1 MNKGLKFVVIFII
14 SVCFGGVLVVIMLPK
29 TFNFKHELVI
39 NQPIDYC
46 WNLYNNDSMRAEW
59 ITNLDELTYV
69 EGKSGEEGA
78 KRNVF
83 YKEDTNS
90 RVKVVETI
98 LELDSPFHYKYSQ
111 EVKPL
116 LFMTTEVRFVAKDSF
131 STVLTSKLDAKATNR
146 LFKLFMFGTKKGIK
160 KQTGEDLEK
169 LKQLMEKGGLEA
181 FRKENPLPI
190 Q

>member
-1 MNKGLKFVVIFII
+1 MNKGLKFVVIFIL
-14 SVCFGGVLVVIMLPK
+14 SVCFGGILVVLLLPK
-29 TFNFKHELVI
+29 SFNFTHELVI
-39 NQPIDYC
+39 SQPVEHC
-46 WNLYNNDSMRAEW
+46 WNVYNDDSLRTEW
-59 ITNLDELTYV
+59 ITNLDELTYF
-69 EGKSGEEGA
+69 EGEKGVEGA

-83 YKEDTNS
+83 YKEDSS

-116 LFMTTEVRFVAKDSF
+116 LLMTTEVRFVAKDSF
-131 STVLTSKLDAKATNR
+131 STILTSKLSAKATNR

-160 KQTGEDLEK
+160 KQTGEDLDK
-169 LKQLMEKGGLEA
+169 LKQLLEKGGLEA
-181 FRKENPLPI
+181 MKKQDKVYL